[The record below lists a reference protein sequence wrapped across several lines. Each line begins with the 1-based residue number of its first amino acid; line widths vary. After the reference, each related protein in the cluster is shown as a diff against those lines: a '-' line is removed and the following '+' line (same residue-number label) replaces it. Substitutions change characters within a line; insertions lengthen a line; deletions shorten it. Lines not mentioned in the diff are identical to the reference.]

1 MSSILSFHCHVQHKS
16 EKDQAFRGVQG
27 SSVGVDLMIM
37 DVPEGLPV
45 PMVSDPASS
54 ILEWNK
60 LPERFVETIFE
71 FASGLV
77 HDNGMFLLFHPN
89 DFQMKAD
96 IRGCLKAYHFSLFKE
111 FELIHRLQLISAKN
125 ASKTMSESCILKLLL
140 SLALPSLTS
149 LLLIP
154 YVVSFICRP

>member
-1 MSSILSFHCHVQHKS
+1 MSSILNFHCHIQDKS
-16 EKDQAFRGVQG
+16 NKVRAFRGVQG
-27 SSVGVDLMIM
+27 GSARVDLMIM
-37 DVPEGLPV
+37 DVPEGLLV
-45 PMVSDPASS
+45 SMVSNLASS
-54 ILEWNK
+54 IPEWNK
-60 LPERFVETIFE
+60 LPERFVEMVFE

-77 HDNGMFLLFHPN
+77 HNNGVLLLFHP
-89 DFQMKAD
+89 DDLQMKAD
-96 IRGCLKAYHFSLFKE
+96 IRSCLKAYHFLLFKE
-111 FELIHRLQLISAKN
+111 FTGVNRLQLTSARN

>member
-1 MSSILSFHCHVQHKS
+1 MSSILNFHCHIEHKS
-16 EKDQAFRGVQG
+16 DKARAFRDIQG
-27 SSVGVDLMIM
+27 TSAGVDLMIM

-60 LPERFVETIFE
+60 LPERFVETVFE

-77 HDNGMFLLFHPN
+77 HDNGVLLLFHP
-89 DFQMKAD
+89 DDLQMKGD
-96 IRGCLKAYHFSLFKE
+96 IRGCMKAYHFSLFKE
-111 FELIHRLQLISAKN
+111 FMGVNRLQLTSAMN
-125 ASKTMSESCILKLLL
+125 ASKTVSESCILKILL
-140 SLALPSLTS
+140 SLALPSVTS

-154 YVVSFICRP
+154 HVVSFICRP

>member
-1 MSSILSFHCHVQHKS
+1 MSIILKYHCHVQHKS
-16 EKDQAFRGVQG
+16 EKARAFRGVQG
-27 SSVGVDLMIM
+27 ASAGVDLMIF

-54 ILEWNK
+54 IPEWNK
-60 LPERFVETIFE
+60 LPERFLETIFE

-77 HDNGMFLLFHPN
+77 HDNGVLLLLHL
-89 DFQMKAD
+89 DDLQMKAD

-111 FELIHRLQLISAKN
+111 FMGINRLQLTSARN
-125 ASKTMSESCILKLLL
+125 ASKIVSESCILKYFV
-140 SLALPSLTS
+140 SLALPSLIS
-149 LLLIP
+149 LLLIS

>member
-1 MSSILSFHCHVQHKS
+1 M
-16 EKDQAFRGVQG
+16 
-27 SSVGVDLMIM
+27 
-37 DVPEGLPV
+37 
-45 PMVSDPASS
+45 
-54 ILEWNK
+54 
-60 LPERFVETIFE
+60 ETIFE

-77 HDNGMFLLFHPN
+77 HDSDVLLLFHP
-89 DFQMKAD
+89 DDLQMKAD

-111 FELIHRLQLISAKN
+111 FMGVNHLQLTSARN
-125 ASKTMSESCILKLLL
+125 ASKTVSKSCILKLLL

>member
-1 MSSILSFHCHVQHKS
+1 MSRILKFHCHVQHKS
-16 EKDQAFRGVQG
+16 DKARAFRGVQG
-27 SSVGVDLMIM
+27 ASARVDLMIM

-54 ILEWNK
+54 IHEWNK

-77 HDNGMFLLFHPN
+77 HDNGVLLLFHP
-89 DFQMKAD
+89 DDLQMKAD

-111 FELIHRLQLISAKN
+111 FMGVNRLQLTSARN
-125 ASKTMSESCILKLLL
+125 ASKTVNESYILKFFV
-140 SLALPSLTS
+140 SFALPSLTS

-154 YVVSFICRP
+154 YVVSFTCRP

>member
-1 MSSILSFHCHVQHKS
+1 MSIILKYHCHVQHKS
-16 EKDQAFRGVQG
+16 EKARAFQGVQG
-27 SSVGVDLMIM
+27 ASAGVDLMIL
-37 DVPEGLPV
+37 DIPEGLPV

-54 ILEWNK
+54 VPEWNK

-77 HDNGMFLLFHPN
+77 HDNGVLLLFHL
-89 DFQMKAD
+89 DDLQMKAD

-111 FELIHRLQLISAKN
+111 FMGVNCLQLISARN
-125 ASKTMSESCILKLLL
+125 ASKTVSESCILKYFV
-140 SLALPSLTS
+140 SLALPSLIS
-149 LLLIP
+149 PLLIP

>member
-1 MSSILSFHCHVQHKS
+1 MSSILNFHCHVQHKS
-16 EKDQAFRGVQG
+16 DKARAFRGVQG
-27 SSVGVDLMIM
+27 ASAKVDLMIM

-45 PMVSDPASS
+45 PMVSNPTSS
-54 ILEWNK
+54 VPEWNK
-60 LPERFVETIFE
+60 LPKRFVETVFE

-77 HDNGMFLLFHPN
+77 HDSGILLFFHP
-89 DFQMKAD
+89 DDLQMKAD

-111 FELIHRLQLISAKN
+111 FIGVNRLQLTSPRN
-125 ASKTMSESCILKLLL
+125 SSKTMSDSCILKLLL

>member
-1 MSSILSFHCHVQHKS
+1 MSSILNFHCHVQHKS
-16 EKDQAFRGVQG
+16 DKAQAFRGVQG
-27 SSVGVDLMIM
+27 ASAGVDQMIM
-37 DVPEGLPV
+37 IIPEGLPV

-54 ILEWNK
+54 VPEWNR
-60 LPERFVETIFE
+60 LPERFVETVFE
-71 FASGLV
+71 FASRLV
-77 HDNGMFLLFHPN
+77 HDSGVLLLFHL
-89 DFQMKAD
+89 DDLQIKAD

-111 FELIHRLQLISAKN
+111 FMGINHLQLTSARN
-125 ASKTMSESCILKLLL
+125 ASKTVSRSCILKLFL

>member
-1 MSSILSFHCHVQHKS
+1 MIL
-16 EKDQAFRGVQG
+16 D
-27 SSVGVDLMIM
+27 I
-37 DVPEGLPV
+37 PEGLPV

-77 HDNGMFLLFHPN
+77 HDNGVLLLFHP
-89 DFQMKAD
+89 DDLQMKAD
-96 IRGCLKAYHFSLFKE
+96 IRGYLKAYYFLLFKE
-111 FELIHRLQLISAKN
+111 FMGVNCLQLTSARN
-125 ASKTMSESCILKLLL
+125 ASKTVSESCILKFSM